1 MYTYRSLDAT
11 SLLVLSSTHVDETNE
26 HYYGTTSLK
35 LISRD
40 KKTKQHKNV
49 SVSALEHQ
57 AEERAAWHTQHMELD
72 RYS

>member
-1 MYTYRSLDAT
+1 MYIHRSLDAT

-40 KKTKQHKNV
+40 KKSKQHKNNG
-49 SVSALEHQ
+49 SVLEHL
-57 AEERAAWHTQHMELD
+57 AEERAAWHTQQMELD

>member
-1 MYTYRSLDAT
+1 MYMYRSLDAT

-40 KKTKQHKNV
+40 KKTKQHKH
-49 SVSALEHQ
+49 VSALEHQ

>member
-1 MYTYRSLDAT
+1 MYMYRSLDAT

-40 KKTKQHKNV
+40 KKSKQHKNV
-49 SVSALEHQ
+49 SALEYQ

>member
-40 KKTKQHKNV
+40 KKTKQHKNI
-49 SVSALEHQ
+49 SALEHQ